1 MRELVSV
8 IMSAYNEKLEY
19 VEKAIDS
26 MLNQTWEALEIVI
39 VIDNPENMELIELI
53 EKYERN
59 NKNIIVIHNE
69 KNIGLPSSLNKAL
82 EIVNGQYVARMDA
95 DDISFPERIEKQI
108 AFLKTNELDMVASK
122 KIDID
127 ENDNIIRRNG
137 KVVKSKRINKVLPYA
152 NFIVH
157 SSVLM
162 NIHTIKELS
171 GYRDFK
177 AAQDYDLWLR
187 MITQGYSIGII
198 EEELIY
204 YRIRQDS
211 IGIKNAFFQRIMAEY
226 IQSLY
231 RERKKNKSFTDSH
244 SSEMQKKFLELM
256 KYDNEKEKSKY
267 NKAFLDMKLGLKK
280 IYEHQ
285 GGYALLLKSLRNR
298 HIRKHLCGVV
308 IAKIYKFV

>member
-1 MRELVSV
+1 
-8 IMSAYNEKLEY
+8 
-19 VEKAIDS
+19 
-26 MLNQTWEALEIVI
+26 
-39 VIDNPENMELIELI
+39 MERL
-53 EKYERN
+53 
-59 NKNIIVIHNE
+59 
-69 KNIGLPSSLNKAL
+69 
-82 EIVNGQYVARMDA
+82 
-95 DDISFPERIEKQI
+95 
-108 AFLKTNELDMVASK
+108 
-122 KIDID
+122 
-127 ENDNIIRRNG
+127 RRNG

>member
-280 IYEHQ
+280 N
-285 GGYALLLKSLRNR
+285 L
-298 HIRKHLCGVV
+298 
-308 IAKIYKFV
+308 